1 MATFRTLR
9 RGPPS
14 RLTLTRFVGGGVA
27 GARRAGVRRADL
39 AGLAAR
45 RASAAAA
52 LATARSAASAERK
65 SASAPSAR
73 SFSTCADQPVS
84 PHNSFLGET
93 RFMTLLLRAKGAP

>member
-1 MATFRTLR
+1 MYVATFRTLR

-52 LATARSAASAERK
+52 LATARSAASAERE
-65 SASAPSAR
+65 SASAVGAQFLDLRR
-73 SFSTCADQPVS
+73 STSESVQFVPRR
-84 PHNSFLGET
+84 NSIHDF
-93 RFMTLLLRAKGAP
+93 AAQS